1 MTFLLKWQYVLS
13 NGNDYYL
20 RNIFGS

>member
-20 RNIFGS
+20 RNLL